1 MADAPAPASA
11 PSAPS
16 APAAAP
22 SAPPVSP
29 SPTSAPSSPAGADPF
44 ANLGNADD
52 LDVSI
57 EVPSQTAAPP
67 SAEAPPAAPKQ
78 APPVQ
83 PAQVPPAE
91 VKPPVQP
98 PQETPAAQPA
108 ATPSPAAADLT
119 SPQGLVQQLA
129 QHRDAVLDGLAADRF
144 KLSPEE
150 IKAVDTDAVAAIPRI
165 MARTY
170 YEAMQSTLLHINNM
184 VPQMVLNT
192 IRAQKVSDDIEN
204 AFYGQFKALD
214 RLKHGGDVQTF
225 ARMMRQTNPKI
236 TQQDL
241 FAMVGAAVMGKYG
254 LQNVPAAP
262 GGNGATPRTPQ
273 PPPFVP
279 APPGAQVKVV
289 PEPESPWAGL
299 GKDFDE

>member
-1 MADAPAPASA
+1 MTDTPAPASA
-11 PSAPS
+11 PSAPA

-44 ANLGNADD
+44 ANLGSADD
-52 LDVSI
+52 LDATI
-57 EVPSQTAAPP
+57 EIPSQTAATPP
-67 SAEAPPAAPKQ
+67 AGEAPAAPAEAPLVPTPEPPKPPTPAA
-78 APPVQ
+78 
-83 PAQVPPAE
+83 
-91 VKPPVQP
+91 QP
-98 PQETPAAQPA
+98 PQEQPAAQPA
-108 ATPSPAAADLT
+108 ATPAPAQADLT

-129 QHRDAVLDGLAADRF
+129 VHRDAVLDGLAADRF

-192 IRAQKVSDDIEN
+192 IRAQRASDQIED

-225 ARMMRQTNPKI
+225 AKMMRATNPKI

-279 APPGAQVKVV
+279 APPGASVKVI